1 MRKLYTVFIVAQFVL
16 AGMAFIPPSGEAA
29 KIKPSGTIKFVL
41 MSVRTPEAM
50 EADNAV
56 LQANGKMFE
65 SKIVPFRPT
74 TSMDDYKAAKSAAN
88 ACVTADTQGETSAKG
103 AYAPPSYVG
112 PDIEGV
118 NGTEAGGWRPPDTHG
133 AVGPDHFVEIT
144 NSHYDVYRKS
154 DGVRVESVSL
164 ASFFGYATQPLFD
177 PRCVYDSAEGRWIVS
192 SEAFEESATVQR
204 HFIAVSKTT
213 DPTGAF
219 YVYHADVNF
228 KDNDNFWD
236 YPQIGVDKKS
246 ILITANI
253 FSNHETTWEG
263 ADLGVVSKS
272 SLYSGKTTTGKL
284 FTKLEGTLAPP
295 IVLDQSSKSCLV
307 VADVFGNNSRITL
320 YTLTY
325 PKGAPKLTKS
335 FITVPAFNMPPDVS
349 QPGTTAKL
357 DPLDARFVNAST
369 QNGNSLW
376 QIHTIKI
383 NNKPT
388 PQWYEFNITK
398 KTIIQ
403 SGNFSAS
410 DTSDDWNASIAANKG
425 GDVFVTWSSTDATEG
440 TNAQVRYSGR
450 RSTDTS
456 GLIDGGAAL
465 YTSSTYYDPSSDT
478 VERWGDYSAVTIDPS
493 NTSRAWI
500 VNEKINSTSEWGSR
514 ITCIG
519 Y

>member
-1 MRKLYTVFIVAQFVL
+1 MRKLCTVFIMAQFVL
-16 AGMAFIPPSGEAA
+16 AGMVFIPSRGEAA
-29 KIKPSGTIKFVL
+29 KIKPTGTIKFVL
-41 MSVRTPEAM
+41 MSVRTSEAM
-50 EADNAV
+50 EADNEA
-56 LQANGKMFE
+56 LKTSGKTIE
-65 SKIVPFRPT
+65 IPVIPFRPT
-74 TSMDDYKAAKSAAN
+74 MNMDDYKALKAAAN
-88 ACVTADTQGETSAKG
+88 ARVTTDRQDEMLAGRTL
-103 AYAPPSYVG
+103 APPSYVG

-154 DGVRVESVSL
+154 DGVRVKSVSL
-164 ASFFGYATQPLFD
+164 ESFFGYATKDIFD
-177 PRCVYDSAEGRWIVS
+177 PRCVYDSAASRWIVAA
-192 SEAFEESATVQR
+192 EAFQESSTVQR
-204 HFIAVSKTT
+204 QFIAVSKTT

-219 YVYHADVNF
+219 YIYSADVCF
-228 KDNDNFWD
+228 KNNNDFWD

-253 FSNHETTWEG
+253 FANAQTYVGT
-263 ADLGVVSKS
+263 DLGVVSKS
-272 SLYSGKTTTGKL
+272 SLYSGKTTKGKL
-284 FTKLEGTLAPP
+284 YTKLDGTLAPP

-307 VADVFGNNSRITL
+307 AADVFGNNRRITL

-325 PKGAPKLTKS
+325 PKGVPKLTKS

-388 PQWYEFNITK
+388 PKWYEFNITK

-410 DTSDDWNASIAANKG
+410 DNSDDWNASIAANKD

-456 GLIDGGAAL
+456 GIIDGGSAL
-465 YTSSTYYDPSSDT
+465 FTSTTYYDPSSDS

-500 VNEKINSTSEWGSR
+500 VNEKINSTSVWGSR